1 MKRGNKVILLL
12 VAFLISFFID
22 KEVFYLVKEI
32 RSNILNELFLSF
44 TFLTST
50 IVIFFVLTS
59 IFLYHDHRRRW
70 IIPLWLTLI
79 IESILIFIIKIIIK
93 RPRPYIEG
101 TISTLSVLASNSH
114 KIWDFAFPSF
124 HAAIVFSAIP
134 FISKEFP
141 KLKIIWI
148 VLAFLTAFSRVY
160 FGLHYFSDIFIGA
173 VIGYFLGTIITK
185 QEQKHKFGLK
195 IYNKIKSKF

>member
-1 MKRGNKVILLL
+1 MFLFI

-22 KEVFYLVKEI
+22 KEIFNLVKEI
-32 RSNILNELFLSF
+32 RSNILNELFLGF
-44 TFLTST
+44 TFLTSVV
-50 IVIFFVLTS
+50 IIFFILTS
-59 IFLYHDHRRRW
+59 IFLYHDHKRRW
-70 IIPLWLTLI
+70 IIPLWLTLFL
-79 IESILIFIIKIIIK
+79 ESILIFIIKIIVK
-93 RPRPYIEG
+93 RPRPYMDGI
-101 TISTLSVLASNSH
+101 ISTLSILISNSH

-148 VLAFLTAFSRVY
+148 IFASLTAFSRVY
-160 FGLHYFSDIFIGA
+160 FGLHYFSDIILGA
-173 VIGYFLGTIITK
+173 TIGYFLGVFMVK
-185 QEQKHKFGLK
+185 QEEKNKFGMK